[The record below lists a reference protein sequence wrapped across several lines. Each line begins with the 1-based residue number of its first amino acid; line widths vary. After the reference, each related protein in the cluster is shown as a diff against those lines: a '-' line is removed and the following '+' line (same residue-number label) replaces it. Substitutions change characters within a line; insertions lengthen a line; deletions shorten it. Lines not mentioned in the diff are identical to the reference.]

1 MGANKIKVAVCGGA
15 GFIGSCLADR
25 LVEFNPIYEVT
36 IIDNLSTGKL
46 SNVRAKHKFVKCDVN
61 NYDDISAVFLSN
73 RFDYVFMY
81 NAVVGVSR
89 TQNNPISVLNDIRG
103 FENVLSLCKNTGVKH
118 IYFSSSSEVY
128 GESVHYPQNESDT
141 PLNSRLP
148 YAIVKNVGEAF
159 LKSYRKEHGLNY
171 TIFRFFNT
179 YGARQSTD
187 FVISKFIRAAID
199 NQDITIFG
207 DGSQTRTFC
216 HVDDNVEACV
226 LAFEKK
232 QFVNDVVNIGGNEEI
247 TILELAKLIIRITG
261 SKSKI
266 VNVAP
271 LKEGDMSRRLPDNS
285 KMLNLLQRK
294 LITLEDGLKKM
305 INDGSFFLTQNK
317 YLVSK

>member
-1 MGANKIKVAVCGGA
+1 MDKIKVAILGGA

-46 SNVRAKHKFVKCDVN
+46 SNVSSKHKFIKCDVN

-73 RFDYVFMY
+73 KFDYVFMY
-81 NAVVGVSR
+81 NAVVGVKR
-89 TQNNPISVLNDIRG
+89 TQDSPVAVLNDIKG

-128 GESVHYPQNESDT
+128 GESIHYPQDEANT

-159 LKSYRKEHGLNY
+159 LKSYQKEHGLNY

-179 YGARQSTD
+179 YGSRQSAD
-187 FVISKFIRAAID
+187 FVISKFIRAALD

-226 LAFEKK
+226 YAFERKA
-232 QFVNDVVNIGGNEEI
+232 FTNDVVNIGGNDEI
-247 TILELAKLIIRITG
+247 TILDLAELIIKIME

-266 VNVAP
+266 VHLPP
-271 LKEGDMSRRLPDNS
+271 LKEGDMLRRCPDNS
-285 KMLNLLQRK
+285 KMLKLLGRD
-294 LITLEDGLKKM
+294 LITLENGLKKM
-305 INDGSFFLTQNK
+305 IDGGSFFGIVKLI
-317 YLVSK
+317 